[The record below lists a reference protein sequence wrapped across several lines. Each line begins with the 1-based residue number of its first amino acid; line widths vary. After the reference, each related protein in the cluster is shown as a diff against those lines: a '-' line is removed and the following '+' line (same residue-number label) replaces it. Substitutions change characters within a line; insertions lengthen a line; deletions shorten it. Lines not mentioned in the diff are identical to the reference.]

1 MLIGRRLDARVGEP
15 PLQLPRTL
23 AIEAE
28 LDGRMNQSA
37 HQARSKRQLQVE
49 QQVEAPAAKRRAQT
63 PELPERCA
71 FIEGD
76 KLDFRENR
84 RHQLGF
90 ELADDPGETGLRP
103 RRLEGS
109 KRRQRMAGVAYG
121 GKAQQTHTLQR
132 RFES

>member
-1 MLIGRRLDARVGEP
+1 M
-15 PLQLPRTL
+15 
-23 AIEAE
+23 
-28 LDGRMNQSA
+28 SSS
-37 HQARSKRQLQVE
+37 RSKRR
-49 QQVEAPAAKRRAQT
+49 PRKRRAQA
-63 PELPERCA
+63 PQFPERCA

-109 KRRQRMAGVAYG
+109 KRRQRVAGIADG
-121 GKAQQTHTLQR
+121 GKAQQTHTAAAAV
-132 RFES
+132 